1 MTKTEKKEALQKIGQ
16 ELEAVEKRLLEMDK
30 KELEEAL
37 EKLELKYR
45 QIEEERNILKQIL
58 QDIRKATNSLGK
70 LYKSDRKKRLFPG
83 VQKLANRFVKIC
95 KSDQQKDFLK
105 SLPEDEL

>member
-1 MTKTEKKEALQKIGQ
+1 MTKTEKKEALAEIAQ

-30 KELEEAL
+30 KELQEAL
-37 EKLELKYR
+37 KRWELKYR

-58 QDIRKATNSLGK
+58 QDIRKATNNLGK
-70 LYKSDRKKRLFPG
+70 LYKSDK
-83 VQKLANRFVKIC
+83 QKA
-95 KSDQQKDFLK
+95 FLK

>member
-30 KELEEAL
+30 EELEEAL
-37 EKLELKYR
+37 EKLELKYNE
-45 QIEEERNILKQIL
+45 IEEERNILKQIL

-70 LYKSDRKKRLFPG
+70 LYRSDK
-83 VQKLANRFVKIC
+83 
-95 KSDQQKDFLK
+95 QKDFLK
-105 SLPEDEL
+105 SRPEDEL

>member
-1 MTKTEKKEALQKIGQ
+1 MTKTEKKAALAEIAQ
-16 ELEAVEKRLLEMDK
+16 ELEAVEKRLLQMDK
-30 KELEEAL
+30 EELEEAL
-37 EKLELKYR
+37 KKLELKYNE
-45 QIEEERNILKQIL
+45 IEEERNILKQIL

>member
-1 MTKTEKKEALQKIGQ
+1 MTKTEKKEALQKIAQ
-16 ELEAVEKRLLEMDK
+16 ELEAVERRLLEMDK
-30 KELEEAL
+30 EELQQAL
-37 EKLELKYR
+37 KKCELKYNE
-45 QIEEERNILKQIL
+45 IEEERNILKQIL

-70 LYKSDRKKRLFPG
+70 LYKSDRKKSLFPG